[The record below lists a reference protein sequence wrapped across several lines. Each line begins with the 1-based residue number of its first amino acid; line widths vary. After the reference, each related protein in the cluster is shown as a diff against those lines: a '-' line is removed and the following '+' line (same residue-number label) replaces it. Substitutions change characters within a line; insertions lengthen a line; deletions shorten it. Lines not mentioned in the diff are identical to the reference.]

1 MVYLVPKHPSDSRGG
16 RSSVGF
22 ALRHAV
28 ALIQLNKRY
37 DTKTGGSPMNQAVA
51 FMLLFIST
59 LTLSGCEIVGN
70 IFEAGV
76 WVGVILV
83 VVIIGFIVWLF
94 TRLRT

>member
-1 MVYLVPKHPSDSRGG
+1 
-16 RSSVGF
+16 
-22 ALRHAV
+22 
-28 ALIQLNKRY
+28 
-37 DTKTGGSPMNQAVA
+37 MNQAAA
-51 FMLLFIST
+51 FMLLIST
-59 LTLSGCEIVGN
+59 LTLAGCEIVGN

>member
-1 MVYLVPKHPSDSRGG
+1 
-16 RSSVGF
+16 
-22 ALRHAV
+22 
-28 ALIQLNKRY
+28 
-37 DTKTGGSPMNQAVA
+37 
-51 FMLLFIST
+51 MLLFIST
-59 LTLSGCEIVGN
+59 LTLAGCEIVGN

>member
-1 MVYLVPKHPSDSRGG
+1 
-16 RSSVGF
+16 
-22 ALRHAV
+22 
-28 ALIQLNKRY
+28 
-37 DTKTGGSPMNQAVA
+37 MNQAVA
-51 FMLLFIST
+51 IMLLFIST
-59 LTLSGCEIVGN
+59 LTLAGCEIVGN

>member
-1 MVYLVPKHPSDSRGG
+1 
-16 RSSVGF
+16 
-22 ALRHAV
+22 
-28 ALIQLNKRY
+28 
-37 DTKTGGSPMNQAVA
+37 MNQAVA
-51 FMLLFIST
+51 LMLLFIST
-59 LTLSGCEIVGN
+59 LTLAGCEIVGN

>member
-1 MVYLVPKHPSDSRGG
+1 
-16 RSSVGF
+16 
-22 ALRHAV
+22 
-28 ALIQLNKRY
+28 
-37 DTKTGGSPMNQAVA
+37 MNQAVA

-59 LTLSGCEIVGN
+59 LTLAGCEIVGN

-83 VVIIGFIVWLF
+83 VVIIGFVVWLF